1 MSSGIYKITNI
12 ATGDFYIGQ
21 SINIEKR
28 KIYHLWE
35 LHKNRHSNEY
45 LQRAYNKYGKENF
58 VFEIILYCEPFEL
71 TRYEQALVDRWNP
84 SYNMHV
90 LCVDSAKG
98 VKRSEETKKK
108 MSAWQVGKYMSDETR
123 AKISKSLTGT
133 HLSDET
139 KRKISEK
146 FKGIVKGPITEEHRK
161 HLSESHRGLSV
172 SEETRIK
179 KSAAMK
185 LSWRNKKLGLDK
197 IVNRVYNIGVIKTL
211 DEGAELEETNED
223 NINE

>member
-108 MSAWQVGKYMSDETR
+108 IEESRKTP
-123 AKISKSLTGT
+123 ISKMKTQA
-133 HLSDET
+133 E
-139 KRKISEK
+139 IEK
-146 FKGIVKGPITEEHRK
+146 KF
-161 HLSESHRGLSV
+161 L
-172 SEETRIK
+172 
-179 KSAAMK
+179 
-185 LSWRNKKLGLDK
+185 
-197 IVNRVYNIGVIKTL
+197 
-211 DEGAELEETNED
+211 
-223 NINE
+223 